1 MSGMYRVNRAP
12 RDFFRI
18 QLALK
23 SAESHDQKR
32 LTAIDSDRKQHQ
44 LYHNNPTT
52 LFFPTSLM
60 ADVILLESSVPF
72 NAAEWIGVGKLYK
85 DVPIEVSD
93 ACCDARTI
101 PADLQ
106 ATFTSRATP
115 IRKSWR
121 SGYHRLTG
129 GDYGWE
135 RWQALASRAVYR
147 IIDVPGFDGDSDDE
161 DEEEEEYEEPEEG
174 SGGKKRK
181 PKPPRGAVKRKKTDG
196 TKQSKSGA
204 NKAPSKR
211 RKVAN
216 AAKTAEKGR
225 ALSSKVFRA
234 FGGLFVLFGGSFYVA
249 KRIVNTRKSNEWE
262 NARAQQQQGHIST
275 PKNDKS

>member
-1 MSGMYRVNRAP
+1 
-12 RDFFRI
+12 
-18 QLALK
+18 
-23 SAESHDQKR
+23 
-32 LTAIDSDRKQHQ
+32 
-44 LYHNNPTT
+44 
-52 LFFPTSLM
+52 M

-225 ALSSKVFRA
+225 ALSSKVSGSVDLYRIRHRGNGLSTRTVAAQHGPAGKPTGVFGLGLDPRLLSQ
-234 FGGLFVLFGGSFYVA
+234 FGGEQQTSVVSG
-249 KRIVNTRKSNEWE
+249 RIPPTVTYL
-262 NARAQQQQGHIST
+262 
-275 PKNDKS
+275 